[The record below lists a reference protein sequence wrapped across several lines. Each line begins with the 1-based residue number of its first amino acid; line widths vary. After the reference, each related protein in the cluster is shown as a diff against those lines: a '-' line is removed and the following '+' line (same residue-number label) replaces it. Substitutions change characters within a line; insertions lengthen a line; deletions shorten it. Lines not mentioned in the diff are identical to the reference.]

1 MKGKIEI
8 VYTFGIAGYQLIK
21 TGSQIAHRV
30 KCGFPTEA
38 VVKLT

>member
-8 VYTFGIAGYQLIK
+8 VHTFGIAGYQLNK
-21 TGSQIAHRV
+21 TGSQIAHRE

-38 VVKLT
+38 VVKLA